1 MAAFKDTIPIK
12 ASATRA
18 GPIDANAPT
27 SINALHQI
35 ARLLGRI
42 AAKESVSGV
51 HDEAAPHQCERTVQ
65 RRSKTATMAE
75 FVAAEKCRHA
85 APCDSAEDD

>member
-1 MAAFKDTIPIK
+1 MAAFKDTIPSK

-51 HDEAAPHQCERTVQ
+51 HDEAAPHQLRTD
-65 RRSKTATMAE
+65 
-75 FVAAEKCRHA
+75 
-85 APCDSAEDD
+85 DSDCGTETLKESHHG